1 MSRRVQLFCAWCGPA
16 LIVLSFGGLVI
27 AGFLPVPLFAS
38 ATPGQVAQYYLENP
52 TRIRFGF
59 MIAGTG
65 MGLIAP
71 FLALVTVQMIRMESG
86 RLPILSILQALCAA
100 VTWIFLFLPLIVL
113 NVAAF
118 RPDRNPEITQALTD
132 LGYLLF
138 FTPVAPFLIQNF
150 AIGTAILGDRSST
163 PVLPRWAGYANFWAG
178 IAFIPALVAYY
189 FKAGP
194 FSWHGVFVYYIGFIV
209 YGNWILMMFF
219 VLRRAVL
226 AQAKEEATREQV
238 IPELS
243 RV

>member
-1 MSRRVQLFCAWCGPA
+1 VISFSG
-16 LIVLSFGGLVI
+16 LII

-38 ATPGQVAQYYLENP
+38 AKPSEVVQYYLENT

-59 MIAGTG
+59 MLAGTA

-71 FLALVTVQMIRMESG
+71 FLALVTTQMIRMESG
-86 RLPILSILQALCAA
+86 RIPILSILQAICAA

-132 LGYLLF
+132 LGFLLF

-150 AIGTAILGDRSST
+150 AIGAAILGDRSRT
-163 PVLPRWAGYANFWAG
+163 RVLPRWAGYANFWAG
-178 IAFIPALVAYY
+178 IAFIPAVMAYF

-194 FSWHGVFVYYIGFIV
+194 FAWHGVFVYYIGFVV

-219 VLRRAVL
+219 VMRRAVL
-226 AQAKEEATREQV
+226 AQSKEESAREQEL
-238 IPELS
+238 PELS